1 MDASSDWWRS
11 AVVYQVYPRSFAD
24 HDGDGTGDVRG
35 IIDRLPYLADLG
47 VDAIWVS
54 PWYPSPLT
62 DGGYDVSD
70 YRDILPEFGRLSDA
84 GEFIAAAHAQG
95 LRVLIDLV
103 PNHSSDRHLWFR
115 QALAAAPGSP
125 ERARYIFRDGHG
137 ENGDEPP
144 NNWPSMF
151 GGPAWER
158 TVKPDGTPGQWFL
171 HLFAPEQP
179 DWNWENP
186 EVVEEFDSVLRFWFD
201 RGVDGFRID
210 VANSMAKEPG
220 LPDLPTD
227 PETGEPIATVM
238 TGTPYLNQPHVHDI
252 LRRWRKVADEYTDSE
267 QGPRVLSA
275 SNGCRTRICRHS
287 SSIGGLRRG
296 RASPLRPDVSDPV
309 RDQVIT
315 QTCSSLSVR

>member
-1 MDASSDWWRS
+1 MDGSSDWWRS

-54 PWYPSPLT
+54 PWYPSPLA

-125 ERARYIFRDGHG
+125 ERARYIFRDGRG

-144 NNWPSMF
+144 NNWPSRKNTKIF
-151 GGPAWER
+151 
-158 TVKPDGTPGQWFL
+158 
-171 HLFAPEQP
+171 
-179 DWNWENP
+179 
-186 EVVEEFDSVLRFWFD
+186 
-201 RGVDGFRID
+201 FRS
-210 VANSMAKEPG
+210 SMRSSDYIRLLQARS
-220 LPDLPTD
+220 
-227 PETGEPIATVM
+227 
-238 TGTPYLNQPHVHDI
+238 
-252 LRRWRKVADEYTDSE
+252 RR
-267 QGPRVLSA
+267 
-275 SNGCRTRICRHS
+275 
-287 SSIGGLRRG
+287 
-296 RASPLRPDVSDPV
+296 
-309 RDQVIT
+309 
-315 QTCSSLSVR
+315 